1 MTCRTACEEVTRD
14 FGWVL
19 GLGLEDS
26 IPESRGDG
34 HSTAGRERERER
46 EICGHSTWEKTL
58 ATGKERKRY

>member
-26 IPESRGDG
+26 IPESRGGVDDG

-46 EICGHSTWEKTL
+46 DLWT
-58 ATGKERKRY
+58 